1 MMHCLNLGV
10 EALALA
16 ITNYQE
22 NKIDTLGAPGRLD
35 KGLVVTDDE
44 PN

>member
-1 MMHCLNLGV
+1 MMYCSNLEV
-10 EALALA
+10 EALA
-16 ITNYQE
+16 IKNFQE
-22 NKIDTLGAPGRLD
+22 NKMVILGAPGRLD